1 MPIISGF
8 PTGGNAKFPDGGKT
22 DQVLLKTEDGE
33 AWGYTKT
40 VSEKDGA
47 NRFEF
52 TAPSMS
58 PGDNQSFV
66 IEFTEEGDSGP
77 SKFVQSFNG
86 RAGDVIPQ
94 RGDYTADM
102 VGSVPITRTVNG
114 KSLSADI
121 TLDAA
126 AIDADPTGS
135 AASALSDAKSYAD
148 GLTASDVGAIPVVNG
163 STGQFLGFTSPNV
176 IGAVD
181 APSNGGKRVCRFT
194 VGTLKSGWRDNSCD
208 YLCTGAN
215 DQVRIN
221 EAIQALP
228 ETGGEIV
235 ILDGTYNITAPIV
248 LNKAN
253 STLRGNGAA
262 TILKRMWNSGTM
274 EGIVNVT
281 ADNCTVCDLCFDG
294 NRTTY
299 NSSNNNGLNVSQRCF
314 IIKNF
319 FYNNCTGILT
329 SQSYQLI
336 MENICE
342 DNKTAISITG
352 ISTCNKIV
360 GNLCINSEYEGIK
373 ATNVN
378 NSLICHNTCYNNSYG
393 IYLTGGGNNNVSENI
408 CSGNNYGIYVALCV
422 NIGIIGNTCI
432 RGTGQPSDYS
442 SSQQTIYL
450 TAISQDSFVI
460 GNVCMGKAPSDSGE
474 NNTLVNNKYN

>member
-126 AIDADPTGS
+126 AIGADPTGS

-221 EAIQALP
+221 AAIQALP

-294 NRTTY
+294 NKVAYT
-299 NSSNNNGLNVSQRCF
+299 SNNNRGVNISGSKICV
-314 IIKNF
+314 
-319 FYNNCTGILT
+319 TG
-329 SQSYQLI
+329 
-336 MENICE
+336 N
-342 DNKTAISITG
+342 
-352 ISTCNKIV
+352 TCN
-360 GNLCINSEYEGIK
+360 S
-373 ATNVN
+373 
-378 NSLICHNTCYNNSYG
+378 NNSYG
-393 IYLTGGGNNNVSENI
+393 IYANGSRNTVTGNTCNNNNS
-408 CSGNNYGIYVALCV
+408 YGIYVSLSYSNTV
-422 NIGIIGNTCI
+422 TGNTCNNNSYGI
-432 RGTGQPSDYS
+432 YVSGSHNTVTGNTCNDDGYGIYVNTSRNTVTGNTCNDDGYGIYVSGSHNTVTGNTCLRGAGTTSDYI
-442 SSQQTIYL
+442 SSQYTIKVSGKNNL
-450 TAISQDSFVI
+450 VS
-460 GNVCMGKAPSDSGE
+460 NNNCMGKAPVDEGTG
-474 NNTLVNNKYN
+474 NTLVNNKYE